1 MTITLKAAS
10 AHTGM
15 SVVFLRR
22 HLHDQH
28 RPLPHYHVGRAIRV
42 KLTDLDAWLELFRDH
57 TAGEMDAFLAQFKL
71 LQ

>member
-1 MTITLKAAS
+1 MLSLKQAA

-22 HLHDQH
+22 HLHDHH
-28 RPLPHYHVGRAIRV
+28 RPLPHYHVERAIRV
-42 KLTDLDAWLELFRDH
+42 KLADLDAWMELFRDH
-57 TAGEMDAFLAQFKL
+57 EPGEIGAFLAQFKL